1 MPEDENAGAAD
12 KMRRDCGGA
21 VGLPIATIPGGC
33 QK

>member
-1 MPEDENAGAAD
+1 MPEEENAETAD
-12 KMRRDCGGA
+12 KMRRGRGGA